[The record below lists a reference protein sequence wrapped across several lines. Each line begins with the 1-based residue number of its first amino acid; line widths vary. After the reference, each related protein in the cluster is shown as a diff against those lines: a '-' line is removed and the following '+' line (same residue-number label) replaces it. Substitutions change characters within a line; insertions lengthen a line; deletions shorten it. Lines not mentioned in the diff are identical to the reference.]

1 MATSACLDAIAR
13 RPRRVLP
20 IDYAPAAD
28 PHQGPGE
35 PVVESVWVEPYP
47 DEKLGLEDGYA
58 APEARYEQRES
69 VELAF
74 VAALQHLPPNQRA
87 VLILREVLG
96 FPAREVA
103 DALETTTASVNSA
116 LQRARA
122 TVDERLPEQTQQA
135 TLRSLGDEKLRQIVD
150 AYIDAW
156 ERCDV
161 EAVVEMLTE
170 DASFSMPPPRTWFG
184 RRAADPVFLA
194 RWALSCPC
202 RLGP

>member
-1 MATSACLDAIAR
+1 K
-13 RPRRVLP
+13 RVLP

-28 PHQGPGE
+28 PHRGPGE

-58 APEARYEQRES
+58 APQARYEQRES

-96 FPAREVA
+96 FSAKECADMLDTSVA
-103 DALETTTASVNSA
+103 SITSA

-122 TVDERLPEQTQQA
+122 AVDARVPEQRQQETRRALGHQPLRATVD
-135 TLRSLGDEKLRQIVD
+135 RSL
-150 AYIDAW
+150 A
-156 ERCDV
+156 
-161 EAVVEMLTE
+161 
-170 DASFSMPPPRTWFG
+170 
-184 RRAADPVFLA
+184 
-194 RWALSCPC
+194 
-202 RLGP
+202 